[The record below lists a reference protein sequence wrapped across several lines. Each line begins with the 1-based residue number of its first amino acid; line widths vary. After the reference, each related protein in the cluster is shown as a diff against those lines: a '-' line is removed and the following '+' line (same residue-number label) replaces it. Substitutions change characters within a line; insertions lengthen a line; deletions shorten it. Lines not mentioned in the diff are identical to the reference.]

1 MPWPEGL
8 VITRVFCV
16 AGVGDGFEDW
26 LDEGDASGE
35 GDGVESGEPESKKT
49 AVAVFAEDNCTVQV
63 AVNPLQS
70 PDQRSNREPAEAEA
84 VKTTCVPEA
93 NLAESY
99 GAITPR
105 EIPAGVELTVPR
117 PEPDLYTVKRY
128 SESTCP
134 VNFAVTLLSESMT
147 IVQDCWLPEQPP
159 DHPSKT
165 ALSCAVAVSEI
176 SLPESKDSTQAAPHK
191 IPEGDEETKP
201 LPCAV
206 TESWNETADEK

>member
-1 MPWPEGL
+1 M
-8 VITRVFCV
+8 

-93 NLAESY
+93 NLA
-99 GAITPR
+99 
-105 EIPAGVELTVPR
+105 
-117 PEPDLYTVKRY
+117 
-128 SESTCP
+128 
-134 VNFAVTLLSESMT
+134 
-147 IVQDCWLPEQPP
+147 
-159 DHPSKT
+159 
-165 ALSCAVAVSEI
+165 
-176 SLPESKDSTQAAPHK
+176 
-191 IPEGDEETKP
+191 
-201 LPCAV
+201 
-206 TESWNETADEK
+206 